1 MKMSL
6 QIAAE
11 GLLAFDG
18 FEEGFEVAF
27 AEAAA
32 SLALDD
38 LVEDSRAVFYWSR
51 EYLKHVAFV
60 VAIDEDAE
68 TLEFFDGFVDLA
80 DAVLQLGVVGVG
92 DGEELDSL
100 LLQPGDGIEDVGRG
114 EGDVLDAG
122 ALVEVEVLLDLGL
135 AAAFGGLVDGELD
148 EAVAVGHHL
157 RHQSRVLGG
166 DVVVVEVLVERE
178 AHDVRVEVDPVVHGV
193 PAYVADHV
201 VDVEEAD
208 GVGYAVVLD
217 GAVTGEEGAGVVGAI
232 DEGVDGVAVGGDAGG
247 GDGAV
252 VVGEGG
258 GLLDTA
264 GSAAGGLDPC
274 LAGVVDPEGYGADAV
289 AVGVDVAGDV
299 GVGAKGCGKDEADLA
314 LLEDVGG
321 AVTLAGLGAG
331 VGDEGHPEGGAV
343 EIGSLAGVADV
354 ELDVV
359 GAFEGEEVGG
369 LRGLGLS
376 ESGCGHGEVLRF
388 VLMHE

>member
-32 SLALDD
+32 SLSLDD
-38 LVEDSRAVFYWSR
+38 LVEDSRAVFYGPR
-51 EYLKHVAFV
+51 EDLEHVAFV

-68 TLEFFDGFVDLA
+68 TLEFFDGLVDLA
-80 DAVLQLGVVGVG
+80 DAVLQVGVVGVG

-100 LLQPGDGIEDVGRG
+100 LLHPGDGIEDVGRG

-178 AHDVRVEVDPVVHGV
+178 AHDVGVEVDPVVHGV

-201 VDVEEAD
+201 VDVEEDD
-208 GVGYAVVLD
+208 GAGYAVVLD
-217 GAVTGEEGAGVVGAI
+217 GAVAGEEGAGVVGAI

-321 AVTLAGLGAG
+321 AVTLAG
-331 VGDEGHPEGGAV
+331 
-343 EIGSLAGVADV
+343 
-354 ELDVV
+354 
-359 GAFEGEEVGG
+359 
-369 LRGLGLS
+369 
-376 ESGCGHGEVLRF
+376 
-388 VLMHE
+388 